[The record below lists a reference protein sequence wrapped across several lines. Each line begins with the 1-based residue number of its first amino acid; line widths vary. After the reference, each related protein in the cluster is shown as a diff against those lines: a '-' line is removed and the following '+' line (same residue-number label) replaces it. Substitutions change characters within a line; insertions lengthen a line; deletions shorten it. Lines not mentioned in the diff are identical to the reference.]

1 MKRET
6 PDARAPIGIFD
17 SGVGGLCVLSEIKHM
32 LPGES
37 VIYFADSANCP
48 YGSRTE
54 DEAFDLAD
62 KNISFL
68 VDSGCKA
75 IVIACNTVTAVAIG
89 RLRSEYDIPF
99 IGMEPA
105 LKPAVRQTKTGR
117 IGVLA
122 TENTFRGKHFKTT
135 CEKYAAG
142 VEVFVQPGYGLVE
155 LVEQGKQDSDQARAL
170 LADYLVPMMEK
181 GVDTIVLGCTHYP
194 FLKNIIEQVTD
205 NKAVI
210 IDPANAVAAQTGRI
224 LDQFAI
230 KSPHGADPFF
240 HFYTTGKTDILEK
253 LLSRETGV
261 YPCKIEHI
269 TL

>member
-1 MKRET
+1 LKQEEAD
-6 PDARAPIGIFD
+6 PQGPIGVFD
-17 SGVGGLCVLSEIKHM
+17 SGVGGLCVLREIKQV
-32 LPGES
+32 LPEES
-37 VIYFADSANCP
+37 VIYLADSANCP

-54 DEAFDLAD
+54 NETFALAD
-62 KNISFL
+62 KSISFL
-68 VDSGCKA
+68 VNSGCKA
-75 IVIACNTVTAVAIG
+75 VVIACNTVTAVAIN
-89 RLRSEYDIPF
+89 RLRSVYDIPF

-105 LKPAVRQTKTGR
+105 LKPAVVQTKTGR

-135 CEKYAAG
+135 FEKYASG

-155 LVEQGKQDSDQARAL
+155 LVEQGRQNSEQARAL

-194 FLKNIIEQVTD
+194 FLRKTMEQITE

-224 LDQFAI
+224 LEQFAL
-230 KSPHGADPFF
+230 KSPGEDNPFF
-240 HFYTTGKTDILEK
+240 HFYTTGQANILEK
-253 LLSRETGV
+253 FLSREIDVHTCAV
-261 YPCKIEHI
+261 SHI
-269 TL
+269 SL